1 MIFFNSKNE
10 EKLIELNKRVSESF
24 SLVKQDKELLF
35 KWIDYLYSVVQNQQR
50 MLERLNEKVSVL
62 ASTPQ
67 VKQEEVKRIVDM
79 QFSQP
84 LNNIMDHIRVIEN
97 KVHHFELQK
106 LESPIVRIQQIRPV
120 QPQTANLQS
129 QAMPQV
135 FEDKK
140 SVLKN
145 KILKNF
151 VKNSKDYIKNVLL
164 SLVQK
169 YASISSLQ
177 LREIVVDEQSLCS
190 RSSFYR
196 LLEELEREDEVVV
209 SHKGKEKIYAPKFEK
224 GPKHHVI
231 SRR

>member
-1 MIFFNSKNE
+1 MIFFNAKNDE
-10 EKLIELNKRVSESF
+10 RLVELNKRITDSF

-35 KWIDYLYSVVQNQQR
+35 KWIDYLYNIVQNQQR

-62 ASTPQ
+62 ASAPPLKSDD
-67 VKQEEVKRIVDM
+67 VKKMVDLH
-79 QFSQP
+79 FSQP
-84 LNNIMDHIRVIEN
+84 LTNIMDHVRLIETRVRN
-97 KVHHFELQK
+97 FELQK
-106 LESPIVRIQQIRPV
+106 LESPIVRVQQMQPI
-120 QPQTANLQS
+120 QPQTVNLQ
-129 QAMPQV
+129 PQTIPHV

-140 SVLKN
+140 AILKN

-151 VKNSKDYIKNVLL
+151 VKKSKDYIKNVLL
-164 SLVQK
+164 SLIQK

-224 GPKHHVI
+224 GPKHNVI
-231 SRR
+231 VRR